1 MDWYGLYVKI
11 KVNKEKIYTKTLRPG
26 YSSNIFLKNG
36 FPGNMKK
43 NMK

>member
-26 YSSNIFLKNG
+26 YSSNIFFKWISG
-36 FPGNMKK
+36 KHEK